1 MEAVAKRRALGR
13 GLGALIPGAFEEPRT
28 VEESPLV
35 PLHSI
40 RPSRMQPRQS
50 FSDASIAELADSIRE
65 KGIIQPLL
73 VRPSGDGYELIAGE
87 RRYRAAQ
94 TLGLE
99 SVPVVIRAVDDREA
113 LELALIENIQ
123 RENLNPIDEARAYRR
138 LADDFQLA
146 SEQIAQRV
154 GKDRSTIANTLRLLQ
169 LPDAVKAKIESGELS
184 AGHARALI
192 NLSSAEQ
199 TIELAA
205 SVVAQRLNVRQTER
219 LVKQTR
225 LPVADADLRAAENRL
240 SEALGTKVKIHTR
253 RNGAG
258 RIEIEYY
265 TLDQLNGLID
275 RLSA

>member
-13 GLGALIPGAFEEPRT
+13 GLGALIPGAFEEPRN

-35 PLHSI
+35 RLDSI
-40 RPSRMQPRQS
+40 RPSRVQPRQS
-50 FSDASIAELADSIRE
+50 FSEASIAELADSIRE

-87 RRYRAAQ
+87 RRLRAAQ
-94 TLGLE
+94 SLGLE
-99 SVPVVIRAVDDREA
+99 SVPVTIRAVDDREA

-138 LADDFQLA
+138 LSDDFHLLPD
-146 SEQIAQRV
+146 QIAQRV

-169 LPDAVKAKIESGELS
+169 LPEAVKAKIESGELS

-192 NLSSAEQ
+192 NLGSAEQ
-199 TIELAA
+199 TIELAT

-225 LPVADADLRAAENRL
+225 LPLGDADLRAAENRL
-240 SEALGTKVKIHTR
+240 SEALGTKVKINTR

-265 TLDQLNGLID
+265 ALDQLNGLID